1 MAHPGLTMEKRLA
14 DLKGENIDS
23 RAFSEQKYASGREC
37 LQSFKM
43 AMIEWIARD
52 PALTILDVGCGSGE
66 ISAHLAALGH
76 RLYGIDISPTAVGKY
91 SLRGLRGM
99 VGNLERG
106 IPAAPGAFDLI
117 WCSEVIE
124 HLQNPDLF
132 LSECHRVLKPHGH
145 LILSTP
151 NSGYY
156 VYRLLRAVGCK
167 WAKLQHPGHQ
177 QFFTHGSLMKL
188 LQRCGFDVTDSLG
201 HNVYLAIPAKLLVNL
216 CAPLFSS
223 LKVANFMQVAGFKFE
238 EGLIHGNKWV
248 WSNFAHLGKSLF
260 SVSIMIKGR
269 KN

>member
-1 MAHPGLTMEKRLA
+1 VEQSLDLLSKRREISA
-14 DLKGENIDS
+14 Q
-23 RAFSEQKYASGREC
+23 AFSEQKYASGREC
-37 LQSFKM
+37 SQSFKL
-43 AMIEWIARD
+43 AMLDWIRRD
-52 PALTILDVGCGSGE
+52 RALTILDVGCGSGE

-76 RLYGIDISPTAVGKY
+76 RLSGIDISPTAINKY
-91 SLRGLRGM
+91 SGRGFRGM
-99 VGNLERG
+99 VGDLEKG

-124 HLQNPDLF
+124 HLQHPEFL
-132 LSECHRVLKPHGH
+132 LSECRRLLKPQGQ

-156 VYRLLRAVGCK
+156 VYRLLRAVGFQ
-167 WAKLQHPGHQ
+167 WEKLQHPGHRH
-177 QFFTHGSLMKL
+177 FFTYSSLIRL
-188 LQRCGFDVTDSLG
+188 LQRCGFEVTDSLG
-201 HNVYLAIPAKLLVNL
+201 HNVYLAIPDKPLLRL
-216 CAPLFSS
+216 SAPLFSNH
-223 LKVANFMQVAGFKFE
+223 KIADFMKAAGFKFE